1 VMQDA
6 PAAGSQPPVI
16 SIVEAKTALA
26 HSLGVPLAAVE
37 ITVKA

>member
-1 VMQDA
+1 L
-6 PAAGSQPPVI
+6 I

-26 HSLGVPLAAVE
+26 QSLGVPLAAVE